1 MKAAFF
7 NMKKLFILLSL
18 LFPVLAT
25 AAPVE
30 EATCRKVAAEFLKSK
45 KAGVEMAQLKLV
57 NTEPA
62 VKSSTSAPAYY
73 VYTMPS
79 KGFVIVSGD
88 DSVEPILGYSTE
100 NRFAQEGH
108 APNFESWMGMWE
120 KIIAANRKH
129 FTKASSK
136 VSEAWSNFTAPSRTT
151 SGPAELLIE
160 TALWDQGSPYNLLC
174 PKDEGGYCVTGCT
187 ATALAIIMRHQKWP
201 DCGVGTLP
209 GYITNGIAI
218 PDIKLGEKYDWDNMP
233 LIYDSSASEA
243 QKMAVATI
251 MYHLGVMMQSNYSSS
266 GTGSHSFYIANTIT
280 KYMKYDESEFFA
292 YADFYKD
299 GEWVELI
306 KSSIQDNCPVH
317 YSGFAEDNAG
327 HAFVAD
333 GYDNQNKIHIN
344 FGWSGQ
350 DNGYFAFPEF
360 SDFTIGHIAL
370 CFLKKKQEG
379 TPKANIMFDTANG
392 SRGLVV
398 TSNGKPV
405 TNFEVGKPFDV
416 KAGSFFNYSP
426 AQFEGE
432 LGVGKFNR
440 NGEMVEIIGS
450 DEASI
455 GGLTE
460 TGYYITDLEYT
471 YCTLTTPIRVG
482 DVLRPMFRAKG
493 EKTWTACPYDR
504 TLYGF
509 TGEVEIADNRT
520 IEESTTITFD
530 VVQGIAEVSVKDG
543 VDIKLLNAAGAE
555 VNDGIGATDTGIIID
570 VKAVGKGTY
579 KLCLTKDYENVE
591 MEVKL

>member
-1 MKAAFF
+1 M
-7 NMKKLFILLSL
+7 
-18 LFPVLAT
+18 LAS
-25 AAPVE
+25 AAPVD
-30 EATCRKVAAEFLKSK
+30 EATCRRVAAEFLRSR

-57 NTEPA
+57 NA
-62 VKSSTSAPAYY
+62 NVKVKSSNAAPAYF

-129 FTKASSK
+129 STKASSK
-136 VSEAWSNFTAPSRTT
+136 VSKAWSNFTAPANTT
-151 SGPAELLIE
+151 SGPDELLLE
-160 TALWDQGSPYNLLC
+160 TALWDQGSPYNLQC
-174 PKDEGGYCVTGCT
+174 PSDAGGRCYTGCT
-187 ATALAIIMRHQKWP
+187 ATALAIIMRYQKWP

-209 GYITNGIAI
+209 GYTSNGITI
-218 PDIKLGEKYDWDNMP
+218 PDIKLGAKYDWDNMP
-233 LIYDSSASEA
+233 LQYDGSATQQ
-243 QKMAVATI
+243 QKDEVSTI
-251 MYHLGVMMQSNYSSS
+251 MYHLGVMMQSNYTSS
-266 GTGSHSFYIANTIT
+266 GTGAHVFYIANTIT

-292 YADFYKD
+292 YADFFKGD
-299 GEWVELI
+299 EWVELL

-317 YSGFAEDNAG
+317 YSGYDEENYG

-360 SDFTIGHIAL
+360 GDYTIGHVAL

-379 TPKANIMFDTANG
+379 VTKANIMFDTANG
-392 SRGLVV
+392 TKGLTI
-398 TSNGKPV
+398 TSDGKPV
-405 TNFEVGKPFDV
+405 TNFEVGKPFDI
-416 KAGSFFNYSP
+416 KAESFFNYGP

-440 NGEMVEIIGS
+440 SGEMVEVIGS
-450 DEASI
+450 EEVTI

-460 TGYYITDLEYT
+460 TGFYIENLLFP
-471 YCTLTTPIRVG
+471 YCKITTPIRVG

-493 EKTWTACPYDR
+493 EKKWTACPYDR

-509 TGEVEIADNRT
+509 VGEVEIADNRT
-520 IEESTTITFD
+520 IEESTVITID
-530 VVQGIAEVSVKDG
+530 AIQAVAEVSVKDG
-543 VDIKLLNAAGAE
+543 VEIKLLDASGAE
-555 VNDGIGATDTGIIID
+555 VKSGIGATETGITIDLNII
-570 VKAVGKGTY
+570 AKGTY

>member
-1 MKAAFF
+1 
-7 NMKKLFILLSL
+7 
-18 LFPVLAT
+18 
-25 AAPVE
+25 
-30 EATCRKVAAEFLKSK
+30 
-45 KAGVEMAQLKLV
+45 MAQLKLV
-57 NTEPA
+57 NTEPT

-100 NRFAQEGH
+100 SRFAQEGH

-120 KIIAANRKH
+120 KIIAANRKNS
-129 FTKASSK
+129 TKASSK
-136 VSEAWSNFTAPSRTT
+136 VSEAWSNFTAPARTT
-151 SGPAELLIE
+151 SGPSEMLIE
-160 TALWDQGSPYNLLC
+160 TALWNQGSPYNLLC
-174 PKDEGGYCVTGCT
+174 PKDAGGYCVTGCT

-209 GYITNGIAI
+209 SYTTETKHITI

-233 LIYDSSASEA
+233 LVYDSSASEA

-251 MYHLGVMMQSNYSSS
+251 MYHLGVMMQSDYSSS
-266 GTGSHSFYIANTIT
+266 GTGSHAFNIATTIT
-280 KYMKYDESEFFA
+280 KYMKYDESEFFT
-292 YADFYKD
+292 YADYYKE
-299 GEWVELI
+299 GEWIELM
-306 KSSIQDNCPVH
+306 KSSIQDDCPVH
-317 YSGFAEDNAG
+317 YSGYSEKSG
-327 HAFVAD
+327 HAFVLD
-333 GYDNQNKIHIN
+333 GYDNQNKLHIN
-344 FGWSGQ
+344 FGWGGQ

-360 SDFTIGHIAL
+360 DEYTYDHMAL
-370 CFLKKKQEG
+370 CFLKKKQEEN
-379 TPKANIMFDTANG
+379 PKANIVFETANG
-392 SRGLVV
+392 SRGLSV
-398 TSNGKPV
+398 TSDGKPV

-416 KAGSFFNYSP
+416 EAAYYFNFSP
-426 AQFEGE
+426 AQFVGE

-440 NGEMVEIIGS
+440 DGEMKEIIGS
-450 DEASI
+450 DEVTI
-455 GGLTE
+455 DGLSMNGCQG
-460 TGYYITDLEYT
+460 TGLVYE
-471 YCTLTTPIRVG
+471 YCTITTPIRVG

-493 EKTWTACPYDR
+493 EENWTACPYDR

-509 TGEVEIADNRT
+509 TGEIEIADNRT

-543 VDIKLLNAAGAE
+543 VDIKLLNAAGAGVTAGVE
-555 VNDGIGATDTGIIID
+555 ATDTGIIID